1 MEPTPPALTP
11 EAEPEFDARERCR
24 RLPGS
29 PGVYRML
36 DAGGAVIYV
45 GKARDLR
52 KRVSSYF
59 NRSAGH
65 TPKVRAMASHVR
77 DIEVVVTRNE
87 TEALILESNLIKELK
102 PRYNI
107 VLRDDKSYPYI
118 YVNTGDAYP
127 RLAFHRGSK
136 TGQGRYFGPYPNAGA
151 VRATINLLQKL
162 FMVRQCEDSYFKNR
176 SRPCLQ
182 YQIKRCT
189 APCVGLVSADDYG
202 ADMANALLFLA
213 GRSHEVV
220 TALAGAM
227 EAAAEKLEFEH
238 AARLRDQIAKLQRV
252 QAEQHITAEGGDFD
266 VIACAQHEGVACLQV
281 FFIRGGR
288 NLGNKSFFPAHASDS
303 SGAEILGAFIAQF
316 YLAGTADRDI
326 PPDILLAEALEEEE
340 ATWLSAALAE
350 RRGTVVRLRPNVRA
364 ERAKWVEMARQNAVL
379 AVRDRA
385 ANDNG
390 QARRAESL
398 REFLELEEVPER
410 IECFDISHTRGE
422 APVASCVVFG
432 PEGARKTDYRRFNIE
447 GITPGDDYAAMR
459 QALERR
465 YGRLQREDAVMPD
478 ILLIDGGKGQVTQA
492 LEVLA
497 NLQIESIRV
506 LGVAKGTTRK
516 PGLETLIMEDGTVE
530 RSLPRESPALLI
542 IQQIRDEAHRFAI
555 TAHRKARGKAR
566 TRSPLEEIPGIGAKR
581 RRAVL
586 QHFGGLQGVSR
597 ASVDDLAR
605 VPGISTELAQAIHG
619 VLHGSP

>member
-1 MEPTPPALTP
+1 MNSELPATD
-11 EAEPEFDARERCR
+11 EESFDPRERCR
-24 RLPGS
+24 RLPGA

-36 DAGGAVIYV
+36 DAERAVIYV

-59 NRSAGH
+59 NRNQGH
-65 TPKVRAMASHVR
+65 SPKVRAMADQVR

-102 PRYNI
+102 PRYNV

-118 YVNTGDAYP
+118 YINIADKFP
-127 RLAFHRGSK
+127 RLAFHRGARV
-136 TGQGRYFGPYPNAGA
+136 GNGRYFGPYPNAGA

-162 FMVRQCEDSYFKNR
+162 FMVRQCEDTYFRNR

-189 APCVGLVSADDYG
+189 APCVGLVSPEAYR
-202 ADMANALLFLA
+202 ADMENALLFLS

-220 TALAGAM
+220 SALVSAM
-227 EAAAEKLEFEH
+227 QASAEKLEFEQ
-238 AARLRDQIAKLQRV
+238 AARLRDQITKLQRV
-252 QAEQHITAEGGDFD
+252 QAEQHITAEGGDYD
-266 VIACAQHEGVACLQV
+266 VIACAMHEGIGCIQI

-288 NLGNKSFFPAHASDS
+288 NLGNKPFFPAHT
-303 SGAEILGAFIAQF
+303 SGAATGEILTAFIAQF
-316 YLAGTADRDI
+316 YLAGTADRDL
-326 PPDILLAEALEEEE
+326 PPDILLSEPLEEEE
-340 ATWLSAALAE
+340 AEWLAAALADK
-350 RRGTVVRLRPNVRA
+350 RRGVVRLRPNVRA
-364 ERAKWVEMARQNAVL
+364 ERAKWLEMALRNAEL
-379 AVRDRA
+379 AARDRA
-385 ANDNG
+385 TTDSG
-390 QARRAESL
+390 HQRRLESL
-398 REFLELEEVPER
+398 RDFLELPEVPAR
-410 IECFDISHTRGE
+410 IECFDVSHTRGE

-432 PEGARKTDYRRFNIE
+432 EEGARKSEYRKFNIE
-447 GITPGDDYAAMR
+447 GVTGGDDYAAMR

-478 ILLIDGGKGQVTQA
+478 ILLVDGGKGQVAQA
-492 LEVLA
+492 LEVLKA
-497 NLQIESIRV
+497 LQIDEIQV
-506 LGVAKGTTRK
+506 VGVAKGTARK
-516 PGLETLIMEDGTVE
+516 PGLETLIMHDGESEKT
-530 RSLPRESPALLI
+530 LPRESPALLL

-566 TRSPLEEIPGIGAKR
+566 NRSALEEVPGIGAKR

-597 ASVDDLAR
+597 ASVDDLR
-605 VPGISTELAQAIHG
+605 KVPGISAQLAQSIYD
-619 VLHGSP
+619 VLHGAP

>member
-1 MEPTPPALTP
+1 MDALPTTLS
-11 EAEPEFDARERCR
+11 EAGEDFDPRERCR
-24 RLPGS
+24 RLPTA
-29 PGVYRML
+29 PGVYRMI
-36 DAGGAVIYV
+36 DASGAVIYV

-65 TPKVRAMASHVR
+65 TAKVRAMASHVR

-87 TEALILESNLIKELK
+87 TEALILESNLIKELR

-118 YVNTGDAYP
+118 HINLSETYP
-127 RLAFHRGSK
+127 RLAFHRGAK
-136 TGQGRYFGPYPNAGA
+136 APQGRYFGPYPNAGA

-162 FMVRQCEDSYFKNR
+162 FMVRQCEDSYFRNR

-189 APCVGLVSADDYG
+189 APCVGLVSAEDYG
-202 ADMANALLFLA
+202 RDMANALLFLA

-266 VIACAQHEGVACLQV
+266 VIACAQYEGVACLQV

-288 NLGNKSFFPAHASDS
+288 NLGNKAFFPAHTGDATD
-303 SGAEILGAFIAQF
+303 AEILGAFMAQF
-316 YLAGTADRDI
+316 YLAGGAERDI
-326 PPDILLAEALEEEE
+326 PPDILLADALEEEE
-340 ATWLSAALAE
+340 ANWLATALGE
-350 RRGTVVRLRPNVRA
+350 RRGGVVRLRPNVRA
-364 ERAKWVEMARQNAVL
+364 ERAKWLEMARQNAVL
-379 AVRDRA
+379 GARDRA
-385 ANDNG
+385 ANDHN
-390 QARRAESL
+390 QVRRMEAL
-398 REFLELEEVPER
+398 RDFLELEDTPER

-422 APVASCVVFG
+422 ATVASCVVFG
-432 PEGARKTDYRRFNIE
+432 PEGARKADYRRFNIE
-447 GITPGDDYAAMR
+447 GITAGDDYAAMR

-465 YGRLQREDAVMPD
+465 YGRLQREEAVMPD
-478 ILLIDGGKGQVTQA
+478 ILLIDGGQGQVAQA
-492 LEVLA
+492 LEVLTG
-497 NLQIESIRV
+497 LQIDSIQV

-516 PGLETLIMEDGTVE
+516 PGLETLIMEDGRVE
-530 RSLPRESPALLI
+530 RSLPRESPALLL

-586 QHFGGLQGVSR
+586 QHFGGLQGVTR
-597 ASVDDLAR
+597 AGVDDLAR
-605 VPGISTELAQAIHG
+605 VPGISLELAQVIYG
-619 VLHGSP
+619 VLHGNS